1 MNIQCPIPKILL
13 PVDGSENATRAVE
26 FTGCLGSLMG
36 KSLSGVAL
44 LYVMPGSYLGKHSD
58 YKDFRSEIIK
68 QSDAIK
74 KIRAQHIEKDIK
86 PFLDASE
93 KILKDEGIEI
103 NIEELV
109 VDGDPSSEIVRIAD
123 EGNYSTIMM
132 ARKKHKDA
140 KDFLTGVTNRAVH
153 AASKHTVYIVGLDV
167 LIDQA
172 CPIPKI
178 LVPVDGSR
186 YSMKGVD
193 HAACLAS
200 TFSGSI
206 SGITLL
212 KVINVDRSEET
223 ENLKKEARQILKD
236 AKNVF
241 SQAGVSEGLI
251 TTKLIIGK
259 PADEIIKE
267 TEGEHYNLIILG
279 RKGRSAIKE
288 LILGGVSTKVLQRCP
303 NQTIAIVSSK

>member
-1 MNIQCPIPKILL
+1 MTIQCPIPKILL
-13 PVDGSENATRAVE
+13 PVDGSQNAKRAVE
-26 FTGCLGSLMG
+26 FTGCLGRLMG
-36 KSLSGVAL
+36 KSLSVVTL

-58 YKDFRSEIIK
+58 YKDFRSEIVK
-68 QSDAIK
+68 QSDTIK

-109 VDGDPSSEIVRIAD
+109 VDGDPSGEIVRIAD
-123 EGNYSTIMM
+123 KGNYSTIMM
-132 ARKKHKDA
+132 GRKEHADPKN
-140 KDFLTGVTNRAVH
+140 FLTGVTNKVVR
-153 AASKHTVYIVGLDV
+153 AASKHTVYVVGLDV
-167 LIDQA
+167 LKGQA

-178 LVPVDGSR
+178 LVPVDGSK
-186 YSMKGVD
+186 YSVKGVE

-200 TFSGSI
+200 TFSSSI
-206 SGITLL
+206 SMITLL
-212 KVINVDRSEET
+212 RVINVDRSEKAEDL
-223 ENLKKEARQILKD
+223 EKEAQQILD
-236 AKNVF
+236 EAKKIF
-241 SQAGVSEGLI
+241 LHAGVSEDRI
-251 TTKLIIGK
+251 TTKFQSGK

-267 TEGEHYNLIILG
+267 VEGENYNLIILG